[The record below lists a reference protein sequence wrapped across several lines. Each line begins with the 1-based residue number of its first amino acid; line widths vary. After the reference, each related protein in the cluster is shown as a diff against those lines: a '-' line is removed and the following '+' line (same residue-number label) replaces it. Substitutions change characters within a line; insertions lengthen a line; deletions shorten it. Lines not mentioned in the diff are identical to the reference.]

1 VGVKDVINAIMV
13 GSATNML
20 RNSILTV
27 AYPTQVMAK
36 NAQNV
41 RDLEN

>member
-13 GSATNML
+13 GSVTNML

-27 AYPTQVMAK
+27 THPTQVMAK